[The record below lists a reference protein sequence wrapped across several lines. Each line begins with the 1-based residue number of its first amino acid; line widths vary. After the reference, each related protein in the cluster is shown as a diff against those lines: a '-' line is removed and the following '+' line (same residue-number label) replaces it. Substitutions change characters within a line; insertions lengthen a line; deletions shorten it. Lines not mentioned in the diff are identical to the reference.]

1 MATLYDYE
9 AAVDELH
16 RRRARVA
23 AASEVFI
30 KGELALEE
38 LEQETTAA
46 REAERTVTA
55 TRAAWSRTPFSALTA
70 SEKALLAPARLVVEE
85 QLAAAMKAVDFD
97 PLDAAHLVKAQS
109 HHATRALVRA
119 LRALDVD
126 LR

>member
-16 RRRARVA
+16 RRRARVTA
-23 AASEVFI
+23 AAEVFI
-30 KGELALEE
+30 KGELPLGE

-46 REAERTVTA
+46 REAERSVSA
-55 TRAAWSRTPFSALTA
+55 TRAAWHRTPFSALTA
-70 SEKALLAPARLVVEE
+70 SEKALLAPVHLVVEE
-85 QLAAAMKAVDFD
+85 QLAAAMKAADLD
-97 PLDAAHLVKAQS
+97 PLDAAHVVQAQS